1 MEISPSHM
9 QAWRTF
15 LRAHARVLR
24 ELEQELADEQGIAIS
39 WYDML
44 VQLQEAGGT
53 MRMGELASEML
64 ISRSATTR
72 FVDRVEAAGFVE
84 RSASVEDGRGMNVR
98 LTDAG
103 LTRLRAASPTHLRG
117 VAEHFA
123 SRLSDDDVHALDR
136 ILDKLV

>member
-1 MEISPSHM
+1 
-9 QAWRTF
+9 
-15 LRAHARVLR
+15 
-24 ELEQELADEQGIAIS
+24 
-39 WYDML
+39 
-44 VQLQEAGGT
+44 

-117 VAEHFA
+117 IGEHFA
-123 SRLSDDDVHALDR
+123 SRLSEDDADILAR

>member
-123 SRLSDDDVHALDR
+123 SRLSDDDVHSLAQ